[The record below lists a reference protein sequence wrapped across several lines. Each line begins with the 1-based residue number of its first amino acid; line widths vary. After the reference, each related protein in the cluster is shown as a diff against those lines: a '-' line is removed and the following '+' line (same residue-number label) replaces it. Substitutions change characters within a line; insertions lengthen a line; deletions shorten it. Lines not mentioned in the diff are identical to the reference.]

1 MQAAFDLV
9 RDALFQALVERAQ
22 RPFGLLGGVMS
33 TAAATAPTTRLA
45 EPSRNGMA
53 FINSVA
59 EVPFEKNAVFA
70 PVAHDS
76 GRPKISSG

>member
-1 MQAAFDLV
+1 
-9 RDALFQALVERAQ
+9 
-22 RPFGLLGGVMS
+22 MS